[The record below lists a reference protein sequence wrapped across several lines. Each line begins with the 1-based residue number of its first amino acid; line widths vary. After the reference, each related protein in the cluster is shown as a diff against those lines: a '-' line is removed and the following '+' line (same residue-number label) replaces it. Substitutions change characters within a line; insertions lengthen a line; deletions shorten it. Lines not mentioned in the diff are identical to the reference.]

1 MTDSIAP
8 LALLPLRGGSR
19 GIPGK
24 NIRPFLGR
32 PLFSWCARAALEAGL
47 TLVVSTEDED
57 IRRSVR
63 KHTPA
68 AILLDRPDELA
79 SDTATTESVISHTLR
94 EIQCDHML
102 LLQATSPLTT
112 AHHIQQAVKA
122 YEEGGYRP
130 LVSGTRQHVFYWD
143 DNGNPVNYDP
153 TKRPRRQD
161 WLGSHVE
168 NGAIYIFS
176 RADFEQT
183 QSRCSPPCTLF
194 TMSPEH
200 SIELDSL
207 DDWCRLELLA
217 LDLNRPAR

>member
-1 MTDSIAP
+1 MASIEV
-8 LALLPLRGGSR
+8 LAFLPLRGGSR

-24 NIRPFLGR
+24 NIRSFLGR
-32 PLFSWCARAALEAGL
+32 PLFTWCASAALEAGL
-47 TLVVSTEDED
+47 KLVVSTEDEE
-57 IRRSVR
+57 ICASVR
-63 KHTPA
+63 QHTPS
-68 AILLDRPDELA
+68 AILLDRPAEYA
-79 SDTATTESVISHTLR
+79 TDTASTESVISHALR
-94 EIQCDHML
+94 EIRCDHML

-112 AHHIQQAVKA
+112 TYHIQQAIKA
-122 YEEGGYRP
+122 YEDGGCRP

-143 DNGNPVNYDP
+143 DHGNPVNYDP

-217 LDLNRPAR
+217 LHLNRPVR